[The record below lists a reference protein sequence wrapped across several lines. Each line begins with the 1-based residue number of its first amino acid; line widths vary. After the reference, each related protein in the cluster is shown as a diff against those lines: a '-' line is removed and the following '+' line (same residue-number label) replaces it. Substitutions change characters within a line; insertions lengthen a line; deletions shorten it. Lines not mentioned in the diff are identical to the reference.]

1 MSVTVL
7 DPVVLSG
14 WARCSAR
21 RFFLGALVTLLLFL
35 VQAGCSRTQPASVRG
50 DAANPIAVRSFPVE
64 EEVVR
69 RRVQAVGSLYAL
81 EESTIGAEVE
91 GRVERVLADVGD
103 TVKEGQMLVTLSG
116 TELQYERS
124 EERRVGKE
132 C

>member
-21 RFFLGALVTLLLFL
+21 RFFLRALVTLLFL

-64 EEVVR
+64 EE
-69 RRVQAVGSLYAL
+69 
-81 EESTIGAEVE
+81 
-91 GRVERVLADVGD
+91 
-103 TVKEGQMLVTLSG
+103 
-116 TELQYERS
+116 RS
-124 EERRVGKE
+124 EEHTSELQSRQYLVCRLLLEKKKKKKKTKE
-132 C
+132 RTI

>member
-7 DPVVLSG
+7 DSVVLSG

-21 RFFLGALVTLLLFL
+21 RFFLRALVTLLFL
-35 VQAGCSRTQPASVRG
+35 VQAACSRTQPASVRG

-81 EESTIGAEVE
+81 EESTISGEGG
-91 GRVERVLADVGD
+91 GRVERALSGVGH
-103 TVKEGQMLVTLSG
+103 TMKEGQAVATLSG
-116 TELQYERS
+116 TQLQYDLDLPRA
-124 EERRVGKE
+124 
-132 C
+132 